1 MSPLPAPFACP
12 VALPWALW
20 SDRRVRLVR
29 VHYVFDPLGEK
40 VQEGLERLFGAF
52 ERAHLGAGVPKHQAV
67 PPTHRRGDPDR
78 LFLDPG
84 GALRN
89 ARSDQD
95 GAVVNHSQ
103 ESVRRWLDR
112 VERAAEGIEGWPEE
126 CRNGA

>member
-1 MSPLPAPFACP
+1 MLRQDTQSAESWFAWIVQLTKTIMNVPFACP

-20 SDRRVRLVR
+20 SDRRARLVR

-84 GALRN
+84 
-89 ARSDQD
+89 
-95 GAVVNHSQ
+95 
-103 ESVRRWLDR
+103 
-112 VERAAEGIEGWPEE
+112 RA
-126 CRNGA
+126 